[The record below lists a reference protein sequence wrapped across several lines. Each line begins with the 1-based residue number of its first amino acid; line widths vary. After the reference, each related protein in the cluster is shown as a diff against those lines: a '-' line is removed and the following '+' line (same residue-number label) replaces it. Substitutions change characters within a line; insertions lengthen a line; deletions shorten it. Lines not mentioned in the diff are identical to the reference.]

1 MVFKGGLFSE
11 VPDLQIDRASSTC
24 KSNNISQILEFDTV
38 LTNGEAGESIR
49 DEISD
54 SRFQIPRS
62 DQISCPSSD
71 TAPTYPWSTP
81 NTAEASLT
89 SLSSFD
95 YQVPDDK

>member
-62 DQISCPSSD
+62 DQISCPS
-71 TAPTYPWSTP
+71 
-81 NTAEASLT
+81 
-89 SLSSFD
+89 
-95 YQVPDDK
+95 